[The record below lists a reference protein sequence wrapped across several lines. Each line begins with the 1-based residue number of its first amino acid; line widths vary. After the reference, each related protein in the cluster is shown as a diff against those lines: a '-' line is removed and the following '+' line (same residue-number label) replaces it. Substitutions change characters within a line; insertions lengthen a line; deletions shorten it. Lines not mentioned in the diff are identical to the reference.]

1 MEGFVMPT
9 SRPSLL
15 RRDLDVTRIRSRLQR
30 NGIVE
35 VREAL
40 SNNWVAGMHR
50 FLAREMPAGWWTV
63 AIRAGGDPEYFSDT
77 PANKPRIH
85 EAYQR
90 AQKEL
95 RNGNFSY
102 CFRRTLGDHLP
113 DCHCQEC
120 RFRMALEGNEM
131 IEFFSRI
138 GLTTAIPAE
147 MFASRYSPGSFL
159 SPHHDSGNG
168 RVAFVLNLSPSWL
181 PQWGGLLTFLNDDWR
196 TIRRVCTPA
205 FNSLCLFEL
214 PANRTVPHLVT
225 QVVAGHRLAFTGWYA
240 TDEGQRC
247 SSGG

>member
-1 MEGFVMPT
+1 MPAT
-9 SRPSLL
+9 RPSLL
-15 RRDLDVTRIRSRLQR
+15 RRDLDVARIRSRLQK

-40 SNNWVAGMHR
+40 SHGWAARMHR
-50 FLAREMPAGWWTV
+50 FLAKQMPAEGWTI

-77 PANKPRIH
+77 PADQPRIR

-90 AQKEL
+90 ARKEL
-95 RNGNFSY
+95 RAGNFSY
-102 CFRRTLGDHLP
+102 CFRRTLGDHLS

-120 RFRMALEGNEM
+120 RFRVALEGDEM

-138 GLTTAIPAE
+138 GLPAAVPAE

-168 RVAFVLNLSPSWL
+168 RVAFVLNLSRSWL

-196 TIRRVCTPA
+196 TIRRVCTPE
-205 FNSLCLFEL
+205 FNTLCLFEL
-214 PANRTVPHLVT
+214 PAGRTVPHLVT

-240 TDEGQRC
+240 TNEGQRC